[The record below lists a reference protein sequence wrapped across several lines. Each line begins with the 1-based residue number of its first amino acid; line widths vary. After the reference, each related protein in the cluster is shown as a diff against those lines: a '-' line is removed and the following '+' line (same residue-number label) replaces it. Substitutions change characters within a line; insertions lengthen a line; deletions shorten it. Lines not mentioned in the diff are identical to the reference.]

1 MKTGL
6 TIQQMAQELLRQSK
20 AKQDYLVNTG
30 SLSLSVTTDAP
41 QLRVT
46 ENGLDKIAPL
56 DIRQTAHRQLGTYL
70 GIPQKYYELMRTDA
84 PELLAYNANY
94 WFSQKNELRT
104 LRTMDGC
111 ARAFLSNRY
120 RRIDNLDIASVT
132 LPVIG
137 ELPEAR
143 FVSTQITDDFMYI
156 KVVNP
161 RLQADVV
168 PGDVVQAGVIIS
180 NSETGLGSVTI
191 QPLIYRLVC
200 SNGMVINDA
209 KTRRNHVGRAATSD
223 EDFSIYSNE
232 TLLADDHAFVLK
244 IKDTVRAAISEARFA
259 QAVSRMRES
268 TEAMLDTKQL
278 PAIVKLASSSFGIT
292 EDESNGVLEHL
303 ITGGDFSL
311 YGLANAVTRFS
322 QDVESYRGKY
332 YTLTDQRIPYRRDK
346 TEDERFFI
354 LTLFA
359 IAHEIEAMGQYSGSL
374 MRVQLAVG
382 LPPAHFGVQ
391 AKRFIN
397 YFNGRGAVAFQFK
410 GKPYAIFIEN
420 TACFPQSFSAAAAT
434 VKNLAS
440 FPRALVVDIGG
451 FTADYVRL
459 RNGVPDM
466 AACDSLE
473 NGVILLYNRICAK
486 ANAELDILLEESE
499 IDRILRG
506 EDQDA
511 APEVIALAEREAQEF
526 INDLLSGLRE
536 RMLELKS
543 GKVIFLGGG
552 ATLLRRQIEASG
564 KIGQAIFVEDINANA
579 KGYEYLYRLQHSGR

>member
-30 SLSLSVTTDAP
+30 SLSLSVTSDAP

-46 ENGLDKIAPL
+46 ENGLDKITPL

-209 KTRRNHVGRAATSD
+209 KTRRNHVGRAATSE

-259 QAVSRMRES
+259 QVVSRMRES

-322 QDVESYRGKY
+322 QDVESYDRATKLEEIGYSVIGMEDDFKLCKLAFLYAYDCIASRCRQIRTQKGYPAKTLREMCNSYGWGFCRGLSAAFQKQEAEHQEWG
-332 YTLTDQRIPYRRDK
+332 LVMVVPQAV
-346 TEDERFFI
+346 EDAVSKMKRSSYKI
-354 LTLFA
+354 SSTSSMNRQYA
-359 IAHEIEAMGQYSGSL
+359 AMGY
-374 MRVQLAVG
+374 
-382 LPPAHFGVQ
+382 
-391 AKRFIN
+391 
-397 YFNGRGAVAFQFK
+397 
-410 GKPYAIFIEN
+410 
-420 TACFPQSFSAAAAT
+420 
-434 VKNLAS
+434 
-440 FPRALVVDIGG
+440 VDG
-451 FTADYVRL
+451 
-459 RNGVPDM
+459 
-466 AACDSLE
+466 
-473 NGVILLYNRICAK
+473 
-486 ANAELDILLEESE
+486 
-499 IDRILRG
+499 
-506 EDQDA
+506 
-511 APEVIALAEREAQEF
+511 QEF
-526 INDLLSGLRE
+526 DMR
-536 RMLELKS
+536 RRLEPS
-543 GKVIFLGGG
+543 
-552 ATLLRRQIEASG
+552 A
-564 KIGQAIFVEDINANA
+564 
-579 KGYEYLYRLQHSGR
+579 

>member
-30 SLSLSVTTDAP
+30 SLSLSVTSDAP

-46 ENGLDKIAPL
+46 ENGLDKITPL

-104 LRTMDGC
+104 LRTIDGC

-244 IKDTVRAAISEARFA
+244 IKDTVRTAISEARFA
-259 QAVSRMRES
+259 QVVSRMRES

-322 QDVESYRGKY
+322 QDVESYM
-332 YTLTDQRIPYRRDK
+332 
-346 TEDERFFI
+346 F
-354 LTLFA
+354 
-359 IAHEIEAMGQYSGSL
+359 S
-374 MRVQLAVG
+374 V
-382 LPPAHFGVQ
+382 
-391 AKRFIN
+391 
-397 YFNGRGAVAFQFK
+397 
-410 GKPYAIFIEN
+410 
-420 TACFPQSFSAAAAT
+420 FP
-434 VKNLAS
+434 L
-440 FPRALVVDIGG
+440 
-451 FTADYVRL
+451 
-459 RNGVPDM
+459 
-466 AACDSLE
+466 
-473 NGVILLYNRICAK
+473 
-486 ANAELDILLEESE
+486 
-499 IDRILRG
+499 
-506 EDQDA
+506 
-511 APEVIALAEREAQEF
+511 
-526 INDLLSGLRE
+526 
-536 RMLELKS
+536 
-543 GKVIFLGGG
+543 
-552 ATLLRRQIEASG
+552 
-564 KIGQAIFVEDINANA
+564 
-579 KGYEYLYRLQHSGR
+579 

>member
-6 TIQQMAQELLRQSK
+6 TIKEMAQELLRQSK
-20 AKQDYLVNTG
+20 DKQDYLVNTG
-30 SLSLSVTTDAP
+30 SLSLSVTSDAP

-46 ENGLDKIAPL
+46 ENGLDKITPL

-180 NSETGLGSVTI
+180 NSETGL
-191 QPLIYRLVC
+191 
-200 SNGMVINDA
+200 
-209 KTRRNHVGRAATSD
+209 
-223 EDFSIYSNE
+223 
-232 TLLADDHAFVLK
+232 ADDHAFVLK

-259 QAVSRMRES
+259 QVVSRMRES

-303 ITGGDFSL
+303 ITGGYFSL

-322 QDVESYRGKY
+322 QDVESYDR
-332 YTLTDQRIPYRRDK
+332 
-346 TEDERFFI
+346 
-354 LTLFA
+354 
-359 IAHEIEAMGQYSGSL
+359 
-374 MRVQLAVG
+374 
-382 LPPAHFGVQ
+382 
-391 AKRFIN
+391 
-397 YFNGRGAVAFQFK
+397 
-410 GKPYAIFIEN
+410 
-420 TACFPQSFSAAAAT
+420 AT
-434 VKNLAS
+434 K
-440 FPRALVVDIGG
+440 
-451 FTADYVRL
+451 
-459 RNGVPDM
+459 
-466 AACDSLE
+466 
-473 NGVILLYNRICAK
+473 
-486 ANAELDILLEESE
+486 LEEIGYSVMTMSPALFRQMNQTE
-499 IDRILRG
+499 LL
-506 EDQDA
+506 A
-511 APEVIALAEREAQEF
+511 A
-526 INDLLSGLRE
+526 
-536 RMLELKS
+536 
-543 GKVIFLGGG
+543 
-552 ATLLRRQIEASG
+552 
-564 KIGQAIFVEDINANA
+564 
-579 KGYEYLYRLQHSGR
+579 

>member
-1 MKTGL
+1 M
-6 TIQQMAQELLRQSK
+6 
-20 AKQDYLVNTG
+20 NTG
-30 SLSLSVTTDAP
+30 SLSLSVTSDAP

-46 ENGLDKIAPL
+46 ENGLDKITPL

-180 NSETGLGSVTI
+180 NSETGQGSVTI

-244 IKDTVRAAISEARFA
+244 LKDTVRAAISEARFA
-259 QAVSRMRES
+259 QAVNRMRES
-268 TEAMLDTKQL
+268 TTAMLDTKKL
-278 PAIVKLASSSFGIT
+278 PTIVKLASSSFGIT

-322 QDVESYRGKY
+322 QDVESYDR
-332 YTLTDQRIPYRRDK
+332 
-346 TEDERFFI
+346 
-354 LTLFA
+354 
-359 IAHEIEAMGQYSGSL
+359 
-374 MRVQLAVG
+374 
-382 LPPAHFGVQ
+382 
-391 AKRFIN
+391 
-397 YFNGRGAVAFQFK
+397 
-410 GKPYAIFIEN
+410 
-420 TACFPQSFSAAAAT
+420 AT
-434 VKNLAS
+434 K
-440 FPRALVVDIGG
+440 
-451 FTADYVRL
+451 
-459 RNGVPDM
+459 
-466 AACDSLE
+466 
-473 NGVILLYNRICAK
+473 
-486 ANAELDILLEESE
+486 LEEIGYSVMTMSPALFRQMNQTE
-499 IDRILRG
+499 LL
-506 EDQDA
+506 A
-511 APEVIALAEREAQEF
+511 A
-526 INDLLSGLRE
+526 
-536 RMLELKS
+536 
-543 GKVIFLGGG
+543 
-552 ATLLRRQIEASG
+552 
-564 KIGQAIFVEDINANA
+564 
-579 KGYEYLYRLQHSGR
+579 

>member
-1 MKTGL
+1 MVKEAALLDALDGMDGIDNTMGL
-6 TIQQMAQELLRQSK
+6 ANVEAMDGYMLADKLTPRQFSELAGLDYEMAQVVYAAYATEQG
-20 AKQDYLVNTG
+20 DYGKLMGNI
-30 SLSLSVTTDAP
+30 SSY
-41 QLRVT
+41 
-46 ENGLDKIAPL
+46 KITPL

-209 KTRRNHVGRAATSD
+209 KTRRNHVGRAATSE

-259 QAVSRMRES
+259 QVVSRMRES

-322 QDVESYRGKY
+322 QDVDSYDR
-332 YTLTDQRIPYRRDK
+332 
-346 TEDERFFI
+346 
-354 LTLFA
+354 
-359 IAHEIEAMGQYSGSL
+359 
-374 MRVQLAVG
+374 
-382 LPPAHFGVQ
+382 
-391 AKRFIN
+391 
-397 YFNGRGAVAFQFK
+397 
-410 GKPYAIFIEN
+410 
-420 TACFPQSFSAAAAT
+420 AT
-434 VKNLAS
+434 K
-440 FPRALVVDIGG
+440 
-451 FTADYVRL
+451 
-459 RNGVPDM
+459 
-466 AACDSLE
+466 
-473 NGVILLYNRICAK
+473 
-486 ANAELDILLEESE
+486 LEEIGYSVMTMSPALFRQMNRTE
-499 IDRILRG
+499 LL
-506 EDQDA
+506 A
-511 APEVIALAEREAQEF
+511 A
-526 INDLLSGLRE
+526 
-536 RMLELKS
+536 
-543 GKVIFLGGG
+543 
-552 ATLLRRQIEASG
+552 
-564 KIGQAIFVEDINANA
+564 
-579 KGYEYLYRLQHSGR
+579 